1 MRARLAETSIKGRY
15 DEYVA
20 VYVDEMSARE
30 SLKMYLIT
38 HIDEAIENEY
48 IKVFYQPVVDVKT
61 NKLCSFEALARWMDP
76 IHGIISPLDFI
87 GGFYVATAEIE
98 PQKFEPILH
107 VRFWNE
113 KLEAF
118 IPNCEVCED
127 EPGWKIL
134 DGGKW
139 VDYKETCADTWFL
152 LDEVMCNL
160 EYADGYQD

>member
-1 MRARLAETSIKGRY
+1 MANKALLDSASEQIGRAKQRFFDAEKT
-15 DEYVA
+15 
-20 VYVDEMSARE
+20 ARE
-30 SLKMYLIT
+30 VLANVLKP
-38 HIDEAIENEY
+38 AGENG
-48 IKVFYQPVVDVKT
+48 VNV
-61 NKLCSFEALARWMDP
+61 
-76 IHGIISPLDFI
+76 SPLDFI

>member
-1 MRARLAETSIKGRY
+1 MANKALLDSASEQIGRAKQKFFDAEKT
-15 DEYVA
+15 
-20 VYVDEMSARE
+20 ARE
-30 SLKMYLIT
+30 VLANVLKP
-38 HIDEAIENEY
+38 AGENG
-48 IKVFYQPVVDVKT
+48 V
-61 NKLCSFEALARWMDP
+61 S
-76 IHGIISPLDFI
+76 ISPLDFI

-107 VRFWNE
+107 VRFWNG

-118 IPNCEVCED
+118 IPNYEVCED
-127 EPGWKIL
+127 GPGWKIL

-152 LDEVMCNL
+152 LDEVMYNL